1 MSRNVPRTVM
11 LTLRTV
17 ACLSLAA
24 VLAACGPDA
33 PKVAGGPPEMRRITD
48 EQYHN
53 SIVDVFGSSI
63 KIGGKLDPLVRTSGL
78 IALGARSAPIT
89 PAGLQ
94 MIDQLAR
101 SISEQV
107 VDEKH
112 RDLLVG
118 CGPAE
123 KSAFDETCATQF
135 FARTGRMLYRR
146 PLAEVELKARVA
158 AARAAT
164 ESLGDFHAGLSASL
178 SGMLVSPSFLFVID
192 STEPDPANAG
202 ALRLDAFAKASR
214 LSFFLWN
221 STPDDELLAAAES
234 GALNTSNGLKKQID
248 RLLSSPRLDGGVRGF
263 FADALALDKFETL
276 EKDSVIYPAFNLA
289 VAEDAREQTLRTIS
303 DVLVA
308 RGEDYRNIFTTRH
321 TFLSSALARVYRVH
335 IPKTGAWVPYEY
347 PADDPR
353 VGVQSQISF
362 TALHSHPG
370 RSSPT
375 LRGKA
380 VRELLLCQK
389 IPDPPADVDFT
400 KFNDPNSPMK
410 TARDRLVA
418 HTEQPACAGCHKL
431 TDPLGLGMEKFD
443 GAGQLRTVE
452 QDALIDPTGDLD
464 GKKFTDTAGL
474 GKELHD
480 NAAAASC
487 VVNQLYAY
495 GIGRVP
501 SKPDQ
506 PMVAYLQER
515 FAADGYKYTALLKNI
530 VQSDAF
536 FAVSPR
542 NPSTASAQREN
553 TP

>member
-1 MSRNVPRTVM
+1 
-11 LTLRTV
+11 
-17 ACLSLAA
+17 
-24 VLAACGPDA
+24 
-33 PKVAGGPPEMRRITD
+33 MRRLTD
-48 EQYHN
+48 EQYRN
-53 SIVDVFGSSI
+53 SIADVFGASI
-63 KIGGKLDPLVRTSGL
+63 KIGGKLDPLMRTGGL

-89 PAGLQ
+89 PSGLQ

-101 SISEQV
+101 AISDQV
-107 VDEKH
+107 VDAAH
-112 RDLLVG
+112 RDILVG
-118 CGPAE
+118 CAPAQAA
-123 KSAFDETCATQF
+123 AFDEACATQF

-146 PLAEVELKARVA
+146 PLSDTELKARVA

-164 ESLGDFHAGLSASL
+164 ENLGDFYTGLSASL
-178 SGMLVSPSFLFVID
+178 SGMLVSPSFLFVVD
-192 STEPDPANAG
+192 STESDPANAG

-221 STPDDELLAAAES
+221 TTPDDKLLAAAES
-234 GALNTSNGLKKQID
+234 GALNKVDGLKKQID
-248 RLLSSPRLDGGVRGF
+248 RMLASPRLDGGVRGF
-263 FADALALDKFETL
+263 FADALALDKFDTL

-303 DVLVA
+303 DVLIS

-321 TFLSSALARVYRVH
+321 TYMSSALARVYRVN
-335 IPKTGAWVPYEY
+335 IPKTGQWVSYEY
-347 PADDPR
+347 PAGDPR

-362 TALHSHPG
+362 TALNSHPG

-400 KFNDPNSPMK
+400 KFNDPNSPIK
-410 TARDRLVA
+410 TARDRLSA
-418 HTEQPACAGCHKL
+418 HTSQPACAGCHKL
-431 TDPLGLGMEKFD
+431 TDPLGLGFEKFD
-443 GAGQLRTVE
+443 GAGQQRTVE
-452 QDALIDPTGDLD
+452 QDTVIDPTGDLD
-464 GKKFTDTAGL
+464 GIKFQDTAGL
-474 GKELHD
+474 GAALHD
-480 NAAAASC
+480 NPAATSC
-487 VVNQLYAY
+487 LVTQLYAY

-501 SKPDQ
+501 SKPEQ

-515 FAADGYKYTALLKNI
+515 FTADGYKYTALLKNI

-542 NPSTASAQREN
+542 TASTASAQREN

>member
-1 MSRNVPRTVM
+1 MSRNVPRTDVVM
-11 LTLRTV
+11 RAL
-17 ACLSLAA
+17 ACLGVAA
-24 VLAACGPDA
+24 LLTACGPEA
-33 PKVAGGPPEMRRITD
+33 PKVTGAPPDMRRLTD
-48 EQYHN
+48 EQYRN
-53 SIVDVFGSSI
+53 SIADVFGASI
-63 KIGGKLDPLVRTSGL
+63 KIGGKLDPLIRTGGL

-89 PAGLQ
+89 PSGLE
-94 MIDQLAR
+94 MIDQLGR
-101 SISEQV
+101 SIAGQV
-107 VDEKH
+107 VDAAH
-112 RDLLVG
+112 RDILVG
-118 CGPAE
+118 CGPADS
-123 KSAFDETCATQF
+123 KTFDDACATQF

-146 PLAEVELKARVA
+146 PLSDTELKARVS

-164 ESLGDFHAGLSASL
+164 ENLGDFYAGLSASL
-178 SGMLVSPSFLFVID
+178 SGMLVSPNFLFVID

-214 LSFFLWN
+214 LSFFLWDT
-221 STPDDELLAAAES
+221 TPDDELLAAAEA
-234 GALNTSNGLKKQID
+234 GALNKSDGLKKQID
-248 RLLSSPRLDGGVRGF
+248 RMLSSARLDGGVRGF
-263 FADALALDKFETL
+263 FADALALDKFDTL
-276 EKDSVIYPAFNLA
+276 EKDSVIYPAFNLS
-289 VAEDAREQTLRTIS
+289 VSEDAREQTLRTIS

-308 RGEDYRNIFTTRH
+308 RGEDYRNLFTTRH
-321 TFLSSALARVYRVH
+321 TYMSAALARIYRVH
-335 IPKTGAWVPYEY
+335 VPKTGQWVSYEY

-353 VGVQSQISF
+353 VGIQSQISF

-410 TARDRLVA
+410 TARDRLSA

-443 GAGQLRTVE
+443 GAGQLRIVE
-452 QDALIDPTGDLD
+452 QDVPIDPTGDLD

-480 NAAAASC
+480 NAAAAAC

-501 SKPDQ
+501 SKPEQ
-506 PMVAYLQER
+506 PMIAYLQER

-542 NPSTASAQREN
+542 TPTTASAQREM